1 MEDQTSWKE
10 EFPPLVGEIVLLAD
24 LSCFG
29 AINAYPFTIF
39 APNFPSTTGLHLPHL
54 FTIAVS
60 PVSSENSF
68 YDYCNC
74 QDYLK
79 LASHPFLKFHFHI
92 SAEMAT
98 MNVTLWVTFIIFE
111 LQNEL
116 YFGQALNHNSLN
128 GKEWIRYILMFICRI
143 YQKPSLGRYWVVNKC
158 FHNIMYLHGWPHL
171 LFNFDKRK
179 GNRK

>member
-1 MEDQTSWKE
+1 M
-10 EFPPLVGEIVLLAD
+10 LVQNRSHYVTVHLRYNNEMCCTKRSLPMLHYVSVRPWRCNVMRLLSASAFYIVLTPHGLFMKPNLV
-24 LSCFG
+24 LS
-29 AINAYPFTIF
+29 
-39 APNFPSTTGLHLPHL
+39 
-54 FTIAVS
+54 V
-60 PVSSENSF
+60 
-68 YDYCNC
+68 
-74 QDYLK
+74 
-79 LASHPFLKFHFHI
+79 FLL
-92 SAEMAT
+92 SYAM
-98 MNVTLWVTFIIFE
+98 VTLNFTLWDTFIIFE
-111 LQNEL
+111 SQNEL